1 MKKCLW
7 VEVRL
12 ALVTGHK
19 NKYSE
24 ARLTLCPFNQTV
36 VGLVTSTA
44 PNSGQ
49 LCSTRSEF
57 PAVEQTLDLVPTL
70 LVIHNS
76 HATIASSYQ
85 AGHCNFQ
92 CSQLGKTIECF
103 SSLSIFRV
111 LSGPEKASY
120 QAVFPVLE
128 HTSACLE
135 TLTSGFS
142 SPQWL

>member
-1 MKKCLW
+1 M
-7 VEVRL
+7 RL
-12 ALVTGHK
+12 ALVTGRK
-19 NKYSE
+19 NKYLE

-44 PNSGQ
+44 PNSDQ

-57 PAVEQTLDLVPTL
+57 PPVEQILDLVTML

-76 HATIASSYQ
+76 HATIASLDASYQ

-103 SSLSIFRV
+103 SSLSIFKV
-111 LSGPEKASY
+111 LSGPEKAS
-120 QAVFPVLE
+120 
-128 HTSACLE
+128 
-135 TLTSGFS
+135 
-142 SPQWL
+142 